1 MFNRVSP
8 FRLLRTYKKYLSTA
22 QSSVQRLIT
31 QHDAIASV
39 TGQGVIADNFCPDL
53 VVGGVGKYGQPP
65 SAVTGGVIDVY
76 RHPVFQAPWETRG
89 LIQSDGDGTIARGRF
104 GGDPVAAL
112 KFIQ

>member
-1 MFNRVSP
+1 MVVS
-8 FRLLRTYKKYLSTA
+8 RLRDP
-22 QSSVQRLIT
+22 SSSRRMPNAMALT
-31 QHDAIASV
+31 CW
-39 TGQGVIADNFCPDL
+39 FL
-53 VVGGVGKYGQPP
+53 P

-76 RHPVFQAPWETRG
+76 RHPMFQAPWETRG